1 MLDSLQDMNGK
12 EDHIFLGDRVRLF
25 LRKGRLTP
33 VSGPHFSNGAYS
45 PREQGGNVREAGRFS
60 RQRISLG
67 LGLLLA
73 WGIAALAVPA
83 TSMGSGAYPVRLCSP
98 ETFRSDG
105 TGGIFGTGNTGIGS
119 LRTYTSDQGAISYG
133 TVGNWSV
140 WNPALHCAAMN
151 TTNDGQFTYGMHLFT
166 DYEAGWRR
174 GQGGGLEIV
183 SPSGTTIGQVGFKA
197 RALLPPNYGAQGG
210 LAGGGT
216 KMVWE
221 FVGAANGAGTS
232 GSAVPPNSSF
242 GNYGGAGAVQ
252 GVSAYRIGQ
261 VCEAPNG
268 ASICFGP
275 GQSLLIQDLVVT
287 LLDNTKPDLHF
298 IESPVTQGG
307 WVSGKQ
313 DISYLVRDGESGIRQ
328 TQVFVDGNLIGTKS
342 FACSTVSGLG
352 AGDTNE
358 PMAATMTPCPT
369 GLEGGTAT
377 IDTSQYGDGG
387 HQLKICARD
396 FASATTYWGQ
406 GAPSCVDTTV
416 RVDNTTPVAPEALD
430 AVSTRIPRSVVPND
444 IDWKDPGKG
453 DAGAPIRK
461 SIYEIVDHNG
471 KVVVSTQTV
480 KVDGPSSVSADS
492 VYAGNIEA
500 IPTLRTPEQGGSYT
514 LRVRVEDAVGHVSGT
529 STVPLR
535 YSCENNGGTP
545 LPETN
550 VALGLLRPG
559 QDQTAATAQ
568 LSLTQGDK
576 ASMLGVVRGPGGMP
590 MDEATTCID
599 AKPVT
604 DPQLEEMAQV
614 ETNAQGEYRAP
625 LTPGPSRNLVAVVR
639 QGHRESW
646 SEHALTKVKVKPQLK
661 IKRKRI
667 KAGQTLH
674 FSGKIPGPHAD
685 RVAVV
690 LQAKV
695 GKGWQA
701 FRVYRTRANGK
712 YHLKYRP
719 RASGLTQPTKFVVRA
734 IVPLQSGYP
743 YQQGSSAWRV
753 IVIRP

>member
-1 MLDSLQDMNGK
+1 
-12 EDHIFLGDRVRLF
+12 
-25 LRKGRLTP
+25 
-33 VSGPHFSNGAYS
+33 
-45 PREQGGNVREAGRFS
+45 VREAGNFS
-60 RQRISLG
+60 RHGVSLA
-67 LGLLLA
+67 LGVLLV
-73 WGIAALAVPA
+73 WGVAALCAPG

-119 LRTYTSDQGAISYG
+119 LRTYKSDQGAISYG
-133 TVGNWSV
+133 AVGSWSV
-140 WNPALHCAAMN
+140 WNPALQCAAIN
-151 TTNDGQFTYGMHLFT
+151 TSNPGQFTYGMHLFT
-166 DYEAGWRR
+166 DYEVGWRR
-174 GQGGGLEIV
+174 GQGGGLEMV
-183 SPSGTTIGQVGFKA
+183 PPSGTTIGQVGFKA

-287 LLDNTKPDLHF
+287 LLDNIKPNLHF

-328 TQVFVDGNLIGTKS
+328 IQVFLDGNLIDTKS
-342 FACSTVSGLG
+342 FPCSTVSGLG

-358 PMAATMTPCPT
+358 PMAATMTPCPS
-369 GLEGGTAT
+369 GLEDGTAT
-377 IDTSQYGDGG
+377 IDTAHYGDGD
-387 HQLKICARD
+387 HQLKVCARD

-406 GAPSCVDTTV
+406 DTPSCVDTTI
-416 RVDNTTPVAPEALD
+416 RIDNTAPTPPEGLD
-430 AVSTRIPRSVVPND
+430 AVSPRIPRSVVPND
-444 IDWKDPGKG
+444 IDWENPGNGDP
-453 DAGAPIRK
+453 GAPIRE
-461 SIYEIVDHNG
+461 SIYEIVDQDG
-471 KVVVSTQTV
+471 TVVVPAQSV
-480 KVDGPSSVSADS
+480 KVDGPASVSADS
-492 VYAGNIEA
+492 VHAENVEA
-500 IPTLRTPEQGGSYT
+500 IPALKTPEQGGNFT
-514 LRVRVEDAVGHVSGT
+514 LRTHLVDAVGHVSGV

-535 YSCENNGGTP
+535 YSCENAGGA

-550 VALGLLRPG
+550 VALGLLRQG
-559 QDQTAATAQ
+559 QDETAATAR
-568 LSLTQGDK
+568 LALVQGDK
-576 ASMLGVVRGPGGMP
+576 AALLGRVRGPGGMP
-590 MDEATTCID
+590 VDSATTCVD

-604 DPQLEEMAQV
+604 DPQLETLARV
-614 ETNAQGEYRAP
+614 ETDEDGEYRIP
-625 LTPGPSRNLVAVVR
+625 LPAGPSRNLVAVVR

-646 SEHALTKVKVKPQLK
+646 SEQALTRVRVKPQLK
-661 IKRKRI
+661 IKRRRI
-667 KAGQTLH
+667 KTGQMLH
-674 FSGKIPGPHAD
+674 FTGKIPGPHAD
-685 RVAVV
+685 GVTVV

-701 FRVYRTRANGK
+701 FRYHRTGRQGR
-712 YHLKYRP
+712 YHLRYRP
-719 RASGLTQPTKFVVRA
+719 RASGLTRPTKFVVRA

-743 YQQGSSAWRV
+743 YQQGSSRLRTV
-753 IVIRP
+753 VIRP